1 MGEVPADG
9 ARDDPQATARCRV
22 TARELAR
29 LHRLMRPG
37 ERRAGV
43 VVARGGGR
51 RTWRLVMVRDGTRR
65 VVTGE
70 DEQQAGAA

>member
-1 MGEVPADG
+1 M
-9 ARDDPQATARCRV
+9 

-29 LHRLMRPG
+29 LHALMEPG
-37 ERRAGV
+37 ETFAGL
-43 VVARGGGR
+43 VVARVGGR